1 MEEREMEN
9 IEKRYFEDEYS
20 RISIPE
26 EERLK
31 ISIPEGEHLKLA
43 IHKGYGEPMINH
55 HYHNFYEIYY
65 MVDGKGTYF
74 INDKLYDVVAGDII
88 IVSPNIIHST
98 NYGNKER
105 ARVLL
110 EFTDGLLPKYVRDKL
125 RQLPNLYR
133 HPGVSQEVYLILRDI
148 AKEYNS
154 PDEFSREEIINL
166 TSHLVVTLLRNL
178 GAVNVVNSRDAVI
191 SEVVAFIKEN
201 YRTNI
206 TLSQLAEMHFISPE
220 HLSRSF
226 KKETN
231 FGFNEF
237 IALIRLHEAEKLLK
251 NKGGM
256 SIAEVAY
263 ACGFNDSNYFSDKFK
278 RTYGMSPLQYS
289 KSFRGGKTQRA
300 RVSKKKKNG
309 SDSGAAE

>member
-20 RISIPE
+20 RLSIPDD
-26 EERLK
+26 ERLK
-31 ISIPEGEHLKLA
+31 ISIPEGEHLKMA

-65 MVDGKGTYF
+65 MVEGKGTYF
-74 INDKLYDVVAGDII
+74 INDKLYDIVAGDII

-105 ARVLL
+105 ERVLL
-110 EFTDGLLPKYVRDKL
+110 EFTDGLLPKYIRDKL
-125 RQLPNLYR
+125 KLLPNLYR
-133 HPGVSQEVYLILRDI
+133 HPAVSQEVYLILRDI
-148 AKEYNS
+148 AKEYNV

-166 TSHLVVTLLRNL
+166 TSHLIVTLLRNL
-178 GAVNVVNSRDAVI
+178 NSVKHVNSRDAVI
-191 SEVVAFIKEN
+191 SEAVAFIKEN
-201 YRTNI
+201 YKTNI
-206 TLSQLAEMHFISPE
+206 TLGQIAEMHFISPE
-220 HLSRSF
+220 HLSRTF

-237 IALIRLHEAEKLLK
+237 IALVRLQQAELLLK
-251 NKGGM
+251 NRGNM

-278 RTYGMSPLQYS
+278 RTYGVSPLQYS
-289 KSFRGGKTQRA
+289 KMFKVGKTQRS
-300 RVSKKKKNG
+300 RKTRKKKR
-309 SDSGAAE
+309 SDGAAE